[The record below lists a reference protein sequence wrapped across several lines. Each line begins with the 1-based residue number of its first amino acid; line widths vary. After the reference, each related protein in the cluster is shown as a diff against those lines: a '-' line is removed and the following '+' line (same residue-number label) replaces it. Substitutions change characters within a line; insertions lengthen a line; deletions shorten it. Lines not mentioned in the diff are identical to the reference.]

1 MFLKQFILQTIIA
14 VVIST
19 ALCLSLFLV
28 FIPEHFILFY
38 AFLPL
43 IFGLINIL
51 IFKSLFKSE
60 ELALLKFTTRYL
72 FFTTIKLLGSL
83 ILIIAFIYF
92 NRSRI
97 IPFLST
103 FLVVY
108 LLFLVQEIITILKF
122 FKKKEKIEKTH
133 DKT

>member
-1 MFLKQFILQTIIA
+1 MFLKQFILQTTIV
-14 VVIST
+14 VVITT
-19 ALCLSLFLV
+19 AVCLSLFL
-28 FIPEHFILFY
+28 FLFPEHFFLFY

-43 IFGLINIL
+43 IFGVINIF
-51 IFKSLFKSE
+51 IFKSLFKSD
-60 ELALLKFTTRYL
+60 ELALLKFTTWYL

-83 ILIIAFIYF
+83 ILIVVFIYF

-108 LLFLVQEIITILKF
+108 LLFLVQEILTILKF